1 MHGSWWREITHF
13 SRQNCWLWTH
23 VSLKMTPVNRDLQRL
38 NQKSLQVSTSLG
50 FTASTPVC
58 STNTVETQTYFLYAK
73 KHTKKPLHTA
83 AFTHRCLSF
92 TQSNFYTQ
100 KPLHTYAF
108 TQSITKQFLPT
119 DPLTHSHTD
128 AFTHRSVYTQK
139 PMRLHTE
146 AVTHRRLCTKN
157 LTLTEK
163 LLHAHTFTHRKLLHT
178 EAFTQRSLYT
188 EQLLHAGA
196 FTHRSF
202 CTEQFHG
209 SNSFALGT
217 RKTICDNIFPTQRSH
232 PCLTNFLVEAAVQC
246 HRFLQHFQCLKRS
259 AVETRGAW
267 KDF

>member
-1 MHGSWWREITHF
+1 
-13 SRQNCWLWTH
+13 
-23 VSLKMTPVNRDLQRL
+23 MTPVNRDLRRL

-50 FTASTPVC
+50 FAASTPVC
-58 STNTVETQTYFLYAK
+58 STNTLETQTYFFYAK
-73 KHTKKPLHTA
+73 KKHKETFTHSSFYTQQFLHTA

-92 TQSNFYTQ
+92 TQSNFCTQ

-108 TQSITKQFLPT
+108 TQSITKQFLRT
-119 DPLTHSHTD
+119 DPLTHSRTD
-128 AFTHRSVYTQK
+128 AFTHGSVYTQK

-146 AVTHRRLCTKN
+146 AVTHKHLCTKN

-163 LLHAHTFTHRKLLHT
+163 LSHAHTFTHRKLLHT

-209 SNSFALGT
+209 SNSFAFG
-217 RKTICDNIFPTQRSH
+217 N
-232 PCLTNFLVEAAVQC
+232 
-246 HRFLQHFQCLKRS
+246 
-259 AVETRGAW
+259 
-267 KDF
+267 